1 MLGCWL
7 LWLIQ
12 PARERRP
19 VKVKWPIGRSET
31 PPTIVNNKGTLHNPR
46 RDVTRP
52 TCWPFIMKPKGIK
65 ALKAIQMKT
74 PHTKVVKW
82 VSRTNS
88 RGTKNIPVEVTAS
101 TSQAKGLQ
109 AEKAT
114 SRVEGNEAMLHEAN
128 LSPMDVD
135 ETFWVQEVEEPVIPK
150 TKRVSSPIGLS
161 LTAFDISLSL
171 SIPSPKSS
179 FHE

>member
-1 MLGCWL
+1 
-7 LWLIQ
+7 
-12 PARERRP
+12 
-19 VKVKWPIGRSET
+19 
-31 PPTIVNNKGTLHNPR
+31 
-46 RDVTRP
+46 
-52 TCWPFIMKPKGIK
+52 
-65 ALKAIQMKT
+65 MKT

-114 SRVEGNEAMLHEAN
+114 SRVEGNEAMLHGAN